1 MNMNRQYITFDSTIE
16 YINLNKLHLQNS
28 CRSNHEQVKPLR
40 PFRTFPISFHCAHL
54 KVNLIYTLWG
64 KKEKNQD
71 DCEGYGLEPRRCGD
85 IKGIVTPEIRPKNF
99 TAFEKQACH
108 GDSVYFS

>member
-1 MNMNRQYITFDSTIE
+1 MGQKR
-16 YINLNKLHLQNS
+16 
-28 CRSNHEQVKPLR
+28 
-40 PFRTFPISFHCAHL
+40 
-54 KVNLIYTLWG
+54 
-64 KKEKNQD
+64 KNQE

-108 GDSVYFS
+108 GDSDYFS